1 MSTTMKEFL
10 ATVQDSN
17 RYLCPLCSGT
27 RKKKSDRTL
36 SVELK
41 PDAVVYNC
49 WHCNEQGGFSYK
61 QLNASS
67 VPLRSASPRP
77 TAISVPKNIDEK
89 MIENF
94 LAARGISYEQVKN
107 KFQVTSGTRFFREKG
122 DLSAGE
128 ELAVGF
134 VYGKDEAIKWRPIN
148 DKRFIQD
155 GAARTLWGIEKIR
168 AKLELPKTI
177 VLVEGELDCLSIA
190 SVMDIDVVSVP
201 NGAPSKISDRKP
213 AKDDKKF
220 EYLWDARQVLSNCDQ
235 IILATDHDEAGEAL
249 KEEIARR
256 VGRAKCYQIDYPQ
269 MCKDPND
276 ILMVSG
282 AEELKKIIESASP
295 LPLDGVF
302 TAESYEEKVKHLY
315 DNGMYEGAS
324 TGIVS
329 VDELFTVALGQLTVV
344 TGVPGS
350 GKSEFIDQLMV
361 NLAEREGWKFAVASF
376 ENPPD
381 LHICKLGEKR
391 SKKSIFDERNKM
403 SKQELEESLRFV
415 DDHFLFLEQKGGDL
429 TTIDN
434 ILDRLAQACLR
445 GIKGVVIDPYN
456 YIVQDAGSDDNEH
469 QFINQL
475 LTKLCSFAKAYQ
487 IHIWMVAHP
496 AKMQTNT
503 DGFTAVPK
511 GMNISGSAAWFA
523 KADLGVTVHRVGDIS
538 EIHVWKC
545 RFKWIGQVGMTRL
558 KYDRQTGLYS
568 ERNEVDYKSFKSINN
583 ARRDYDDVPF

>member
-1 MSTTMKEFL
+1 M
-10 ATVQDSN
+10 
-17 RYLCPLCSGT
+17 
-27 RKKKSDRTL
+27 
-36 SVELK
+36 
-41 PDAVVYNC
+41 
-49 WHCNEQGGFSYK
+49 
-61 QLNASS
+61 
-67 VPLRSASPRP
+67 
-77 TAISVPKNIDEK
+77 
-89 MIENF
+89 
-94 LAARGISYEQVKN
+94 
-107 KFQVTSGTRFFREKG
+107 
-122 DLSAGE
+122 
-128 ELAVGF
+128 
-134 VYGKDEAIKWRPIN
+134 
-148 DKRFIQD
+148 
-155 GAARTLWGIEKIR
+155 
-168 AKLELPKTI
+168 
-177 VLVEGELDCLSIA
+177 
-190 SVMDIDVVSVP
+190 
-201 NGAPSKISDRKP
+201 
-213 AKDDKKF
+213 
-220 EYLWDARQVLSNCDQ
+220 
-235 IILATDHDEAGEAL
+235 
-249 KEEIARR
+249 
-256 VGRAKCYQIDYPQ
+256 
-269 MCKDPND
+269 
-276 ILMVSG
+276 
-282 AEELKKIIESASP
+282 
-295 LPLDGVF
+295 
-302 TAESYEEKVKHLY
+302 
-315 DNGMYEGAS
+315 
-324 TGIVS
+324 
-329 VDELFTVALGQLTVV
+329 FTVALGQLTVV

-381 LHICKLGEKR
+381 LHICKLAEKKSR
-391 SKKSIFDERNKM
+391 KSIFDERNKM
-403 SKQELEESLRFV
+403 SKQELQDSLKFV

-545 RFKWIGQVGMTRL
+545 RFKWIGSVGMTRL